1 MFVSQ
6 QEMLDWLDNFDVEVA
21 RAIGVRLNSNV
32 DYTVYLDKRLR
43 LAERVVGELYL
54 MTQEEKEE
62 ER

>member
-1 MFVSQ
+1 MFVSKE
-6 QEMLDWLDNFDVEVA
+6 EMLDWLDNFDVEVA

-54 MTQEEKEE
+54 MTQEEKE
-62 ER
+62 

>member
-1 MFVSQ
+1 MFVSKE
-6 QEMLDWLDNFDVEVA
+6 EMLDWLDNFDVEVA

-54 MTQEEKEE
+54 MTQEEQE
-62 ER
+62 

>member
-54 MTQEEKEE
+54 LTQEEKE
-62 ER
+62 

>member
-6 QEMLDWLDNFDVEVA
+6 QEMLDWLNNFDVEVA

-54 MTQEEKEE
+54 MTQEEKE
-62 ER
+62 

>member
-32 DYTVYLDKRLR
+32 DYTVHLDKRLR

-54 MTQEEKEE
+54 MTQEEKE
-62 ER
+62 

>member
-54 MTQEEKEE
+54 MTQEEKE
-62 ER
+62 

>member
-1 MFVSQ
+1 MFVSKE
-6 QEMLDWLDNFDVEVA
+6 EMLDWLDNFDVEVA

-32 DYTVYLDKRLR
+32 DYIVHLDKRLR

-62 ER
+62 E

>member
-6 QEMLDWLDNFDVEVA
+6 QEMLDWLKNFDVEVA

-54 MTQEEKEE
+54 MTQEEKE
-62 ER
+62 